1 MHPAGFVPAVPA
13 GERPQQY
20 AFDFAAAGFGK
31 RLEILEAHRGIHIL
45 CRWKL
50 LLAGSVCFFFLL
62 KAAVSCIV
70 LRWKRV
76 SIVLAAPFPIS
87 LSVLHVPSFNADTLL
102 QNQNVQLSQY

>member
-13 GERPQQY
+13 GERPQQH
-20 AFDFAAAGFGK
+20 ALDFAAAGIGK
-31 RLEILEAHRGIHIL
+31 RLEILLHIL

-50 LLAGSVCFFFLL
+50 LFAGSVCFFFLL
-62 KAAVSCIV
+62 KATVSCIV

-102 QNQNVQLSQY
+102 QNRNVQLS